1 MSILIGSKAFF
12 DGLPEFQPHDED
24 WITVVD
30 TTEFQN
36 IRQLHVVK
44 GNCYFELKRKSC
56 AKDYIDWDV
65 EHNVGMAVGK
75 YLVPQ
80 FAEEINLSFEDL
92 QLLKPLVDR
101 LDDKHD
107 YERIIYESY
116 LSNGDFTLTEQQRLE
131 AYNSYRTSRGLST
144 VD

>member
-12 DGLPEFQPHDED
+12 DGLEGFEPHDN
-24 WITVVD
+24 D
-30 TTEFQN
+30 TIEIIETEEFEH
-36 IRQLHVVK
+36 IRQRK
-44 GNCYFELKRKSC
+44 FQGDCYFHLRKKPS
-56 AKDYIDWDV
+56 AQDYIQWDV
-65 EHNVGMAVGK
+65 KHNVGMAVGK

-80 FAEEINLSFEDL
+80 FAEEINLSFEELKLL
-92 QLLKPLVDR
+92 QPLIDR
-101 LDDKHD
+101 LDAKHD